1 MADTIRRG
9 TCGACKNFDFE
20 GNQKKGYCSRYRDY
34 YWDDDGCSNYDENKD
49 RLSSRDYNVVD
60 EDGKSI
66 SGGSGSSSSG
76 GCFLTTAC
84 CQYKGLPDDCY
95 ELTTLRNFRDTYLKT
110 TEAGNALVEEYYRI
124 APSIVDKIMEN
135 PNKAALLEDIYTQ
148 VCKILV
154 LIQAKRQESAINAYQ
169 TMVLDIQSRIA

>member
-20 GNQKKGYCSRYRDY
+20 GNQKKGYCSRYRAY
-34 YWDDDGCSNYDENKD
+34 YWDDDGCSNYDEDEN
-49 RLSSRDYNVVD
+49 RLA
-60 EDGKSI
+60 
-66 SGGSGSSSSG
+66 GGSG

-124 APSIVDKIMEN
+124 APSIVDKIMES
-135 PNKAALLEDIYTQ
+135 PNKVGLLEDIYTQ
-148 VCKILV
+148 VCKILC
-154 LIQAKRQESAINAYQ
+154 
-169 TMVLDIQSRIA
+169 

>member
-1 MADTIRRG
+1 MADYVREG
-9 TCGACKNFDFE
+9 TCGTCKEYEFA
-20 GNQKKGYCSRYRDY
+20 GNNKKGYCKRRRTY
-34 YWDDDGCSNYDENKD
+34 YYDDDTCRFYEKD
-49 RLSSRDYNVVD
+49 PDVT
-60 EDGKSI
+60 
-66 SGGSGSSSSG
+66 SGGSG

-135 PNKAALLEDIYTQ
+135 PNKAALLDDIYTE

-154 LIQAKRQESAINAYQ
+154 LIEAKRQEAAINAYQ
-169 TMVLDIQSRIA
+169 AMVLDIQSMIA